1 VKPAEGFLQRVP
13 PASMDSVINYFRDS
27 VRELELVRWPTR
39 QQAVRLSVIVIGFT
53 ILSAAAFGAMDYLLK
68 SLLYLFLMYTI

>member
-1 VKPAEGFLQRVP
+1 
-13 PASMDSVINYFRDS
+13 MDAVLNYFRES

-53 ILSAAAFGAMDYLLK
+53 VISAAAFGLLDAGLS
-68 SLLYLFLMYTI
+68 SLLSFILSSSL